1 MSNGT
6 KIGIVTAAGYTE
18 AERYYGRLHGLLEA
32 IKTSTVLTPLQKGN
46 LVVMGRLLSLP
57 TIQFIILTNWP

>member
-1 MSNGT
+1 MSHGT

-32 IKTSTVLTPLQKGN
+32 IKTSTVLTPLQKEN
-46 LVVMGRLLSLP
+46 LVVMGRLVSLP
-57 TIQFIILTNWP
+57 TIQFIILTNWL

>member
-32 IKTSTVLTPLQKGN
+32 IKTSTVLKPLQKGN

-57 TIQFIILTNWP
+57 TIQFIILTNWL

>member
-57 TIQFIILTNWP
+57 TIQFII

>member
-57 TIQFIILTNWP
+57 TIQFIILTNWL

>member
-18 AERYYGRLHGLLEA
+18 AEKYYGRLHGLLEA

-46 LVVMGRLLSLP
+46 LVVMGRLVSLP
-57 TIQFIILTNWP
+57 TIQFIILTNWL

>member
-18 AERYYGRLHGLLEA
+18 AEKYYGRLHGLLEA

-57 TIQFIILTNWP
+57 TIQFII